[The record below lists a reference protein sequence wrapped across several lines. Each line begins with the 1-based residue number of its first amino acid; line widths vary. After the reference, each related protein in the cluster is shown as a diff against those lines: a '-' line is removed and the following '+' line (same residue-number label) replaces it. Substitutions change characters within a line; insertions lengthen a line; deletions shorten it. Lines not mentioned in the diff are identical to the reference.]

1 MDADLLGTGE
11 VARICGVTRDAV
23 LKWIKQGKLAAVRTA
38 GGHFRVRRKDCQEI
52 RGGRPVQRPTPMPA
66 QPEARAPGPARCW
79 EYFGEEGVPREACRN
94 CLVYLAGAQRCYR
107 LAELG
112 KTAGHQ
118 LHFCRND
125 CRTCDYYRACQ
136 GQATEVLVI
145 SLDEGWSSRL
155 RDDADPASVSI
166 RSARSGYEASA
177 IISTFRPALV
187 VVDSDLP
194 EVKDGR
200 LPDSVLED
208 ERIPGALV
216 AVALRPGD
224 LPPPRHER
232 VMAIPDPLSGDDLEE
247 LAHKVTRILQPAH
260 EGPERSRRP

>member
-1 MDADLLGTGE
+1 
-11 VARICGVTRDAV
+11 
-23 LKWIKQGKLAAVRTA
+23 
-38 GGHFRVRRKDCQEI
+38 
-52 RGGRPVQRPTPMPA
+52 
-66 QPEARAPGPARCW
+66 
-79 EYFGEEGVPREACRN
+79 
-94 CLVYLAGAQRCYR
+94 
-107 LAELG
+107 
-112 KTAGHQ
+112 
-118 LHFCRND
+118 
-125 CRTCDYYRACQ
+125 
-136 GQATEVLVI
+136 VI

-200 LPDSVLED
+200 LPDSVLGD

-224 LPPPRHER
+224 LPPPWHER